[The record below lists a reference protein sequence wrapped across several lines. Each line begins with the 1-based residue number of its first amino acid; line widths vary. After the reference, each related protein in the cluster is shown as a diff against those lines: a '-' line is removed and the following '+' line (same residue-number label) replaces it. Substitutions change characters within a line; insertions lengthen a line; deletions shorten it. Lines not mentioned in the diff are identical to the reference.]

1 MYYVYVLRSETNH
14 SFYVGF
20 TQSIKRRLY
29 EHKAGKNASTKMR
42 GPFELIYFEG
52 FVNKFDALR
61 REGYMKIAKGR
72 AMLKGILR
80 EYLDKMPE

>member
-1 MYYVYVLRSETNH
+1 MYYVYVLRSEADH
-14 SFYVGF
+14 GFYVGF

-29 EHKAGKNASTKMR
+29 EHRAGKNVSTKMR
-42 GPFELIYFEG
+42 GPFGLIYLEG

-61 REGYMKIAKGR
+61 REGYMKTAKGR

-80 EYLDKMPE
+80 EYLEKMPE